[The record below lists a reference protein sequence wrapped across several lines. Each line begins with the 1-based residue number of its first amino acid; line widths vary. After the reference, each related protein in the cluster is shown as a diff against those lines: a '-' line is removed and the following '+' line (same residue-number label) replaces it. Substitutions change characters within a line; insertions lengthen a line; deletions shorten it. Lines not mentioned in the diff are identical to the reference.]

1 MPTPSTYYRQGR
13 QLQQQGQLAEARNAY
28 QKALTEDPQNI
39 ELQSRIEMIDS
50 ILAFGNTQIYNV

>member
-1 MPTPSTYYRQGR
+1 M
-13 QLQQQGQLAEARNAY
+13 QQQGQLAEARNAY